1 MKIAHICLCG
11 PFTEGMTY
19 QENLLSLQNALDGH
33 DVLIIASRYSWEKDR
48 IVKLPECSKMLVGG
62 IKLVRISYDNILN
75 DYISEKVRKA
85 SALMPI
91 VREFDPDIIFFH
103 DIQAFEIINVARYR
117 KNHPNVRLVVDVHSD
132 FNNSALNAL
141 SYVILHKILYKSI
154 ILLSIRHIDR
164 IYCVTDSCIRFVREA
179 YGIKGK
185 KVELFPL
192 GGVVSEGC
200 EKEIEHRR
208 ELLGIDSNDIVL
220 LHSGKFNRKKRTKE
234 LLMIFNSKV
243 YAHMKLLLIGTINND
258 DKESLELLVN
268 SNPNIL
274 FLGWKS
280 GNELLDYLRIAD
292 IYVQPGSASA
302 TLQNAIC
309 AGNAIIAYDS
319 EIYANY
325 VKGNGWLISNI
336 KEIGHILDEIEN
348 NPALL
353 SQMKEASLRIGRNEL
368 DYRVLARRVYS
379 LIEE

>member
-1 MKIAHICLCG
+1 
-11 PFTEGMTY
+11 MTY

-280 GNELLDYLRIAD
+280 GNQLLEYLRIAD

-368 DYRVLARRVYS
+368 DYHVLARRVYS